1 MILSYNNMQQ
11 LLPAI
16 IEGKVFCNTN
26 IPVGGAQVY
35 FVPRIEEAIT
45 TDDGEFK
52 ITTWMPLPI
61 TLIVCHKNYES
72 YKLTISST
80 RQKLVIKLKEK

>member
-11 LLPAI
+11 LLPSI
-16 IEGKVFCNTN
+16 IEGKVICNTN

-35 FVPRIEEAIT
+35 FVPRIEETIT
-45 TDDGEFK
+45 TEEGEFK
-52 ITTWMPLPI
+52 IATWMPLPI

-80 RQKLVIKLKEK
+80 TQKLVIKLKEK

>member
-1 MILSYNNMQQ
+1 MQQ

-16 IEGKVFCNTN
+16 IEGKVLCNTN

-35 FVPRIEEAIT
+35 FVPRIEETTT
-45 TDDGEFK
+45 TDEGEFK
-52 ITTWMPLPI
+52 IATWMPLPI
-61 TLIVCHKNYES
+61 TLIICHKNYES

-80 RQKLVIKLKEK
+80 TQKLVIKLKEK